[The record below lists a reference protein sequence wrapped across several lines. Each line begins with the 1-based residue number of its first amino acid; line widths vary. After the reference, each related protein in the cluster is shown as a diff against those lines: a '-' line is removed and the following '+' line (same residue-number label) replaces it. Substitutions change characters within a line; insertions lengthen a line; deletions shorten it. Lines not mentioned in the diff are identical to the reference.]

1 MRSGGVWGFSIL
13 LTACSASQAKEPA
26 AAPPALPVQL
36 ATVERAKLR
45 DTSDYV
51 SVLKS
56 RRSVAIQPQVTGWV
70 VSINVISG
78 TKVAEGAHLME
89 IDARQQLANVRNQQA
104 AREAQVASVAYW
116 RTQYARLQRLYAGG
130 GASKQE
136 VDQARSAL
144 DAAEANV
151 RAVDESVRSQSVLLR
166 YHQVTAPEAG
176 TVGDIPVRVGDLVS
190 PSTLLTTIDHNES
203 LDAYVN
209 VPVDRGIQVRDGLPV
224 EILGGDT
231 EPVARS
237 FINFISPHV
246 TSDQTVLVKSWV
258 DNRAGRLRNA
268 QLVRAR
274 VVWSES
280 EGPVVPMLAVQTRNG
295 QNFVWVARDDGHGG
309 LVAEQRVVQVG
320 PIQGQVIPVTKGVA
334 PGERV
339 IVGALQKLRSGMP
352 VMPAKDRRS

>member
-1 MRSGGVWGFSIL
+1 MRSGRVAGCSIFVGL
-13 LTACSASQAKEPA
+13 AACSASQANEPA
-26 AAPPALPVQL
+26 TPPALPVQIVS
-36 ATVERAKLR
+36 VERARLR

-70 VSINVISG
+70 VAINVISG
-78 TKVAEGAHLME
+78 TKVGEGTQLME

-104 AREAQVASVAYW
+104 ARSALVATLDYW

-130 GASKQE
+130 GTSKQE

-144 DAAEANV
+144 QAAEANV
-151 RAVDESVRSQSVLLR
+151 RASEEQIRSQSVLLR
-166 YHQVTAPEAG
+166 YFQVTAPEAG
-176 TVGDIPVRVGDLVS
+176 TVGDIPVRVGDLVT
-190 PSTLLTTIDHNES
+190 PTTLLTTIDHNES
-203 LDAYVN
+203 LEAYVN
-209 VPVDRGIQVRDGLPV
+209 VPVDRGTQVRSGLPV
-224 EILGGDT
+224 EILGASS

-237 FINFISPHV
+237 FIDFISPHV

-280 EGPVVPMLAVQTRNG
+280 EGPVVPMLAVQMRNG
-295 QNFVWVARDDGHGG
+295 QTFVWVARDDGHGG
-309 LVAEQRVVQVG
+309 LVAEQRVVKVG
-320 PIQGQVIPVTKGVA
+320 PVQGQVFPVTQGVA
-334 PGERV
+334 LGERV
-339 IVGALQKLRSGMP
+339 IVGALQKLRAGMRVTAARSG
-352 VMPAKDRRS
+352 